1 MPAPQDQ
8 PERPVPTP
16 PSEHAAARPNH
27 LATMVFLAV
36 LAHGLVILGIG
47 FTVELPD
54 PSPRE
59 PLDITRVADPEAAAP
74 PPEEVERIAEIDQE
88 ASAED
93 PEDQEATAPEAADEG
108 TGEPGPEGV
117 EAPLPEPGPLVAQ
130 PSPPEPEPQPEM
142 PEAEESPE
150 PAPPEVAEPEPIETP
165 EAEPRPDAAT
175 LMNRGLESARAAPAE
190 ERQGF
195 AARGQ
200 RTRYLDS
207 LSARSAPEAAYLQA
221 WIDKVERVGN
231 LNYPDEARRQ
241 GLSGSLVLSVR
252 LNPEGELIDIQVAR
266 SSGEPVLDEA
276 AIRIVELGAPY
287 APFTEAMREEY
298 NELVIT
304 RTWAFRRDE
313 VRQVR

>member
-8 PERPVPTP
+8 PDRPAPAP
-16 PSEHAAARPNH
+16 ASEHTHARPNH
-27 LATMVFLAV
+27 FATMVFLAL
-36 LAHGLVILGIG
+36 LAHGLVIMGIG
-47 FTVELPD
+47 FTVDMPEPT
-54 PSPRE
+54 PRE
-59 PLDITRVADPEAAAP
+59 PMDVTRVTDPEART
-74 PPEEVERIAEIDQE
+74 PPEEVERIAEIDQD
-88 ASAED
+88 AGAED
-93 PEDQEATAPEAADEG
+93 PEDQEATAPEAAEEG
-108 TGEPGPEGV
+108 TGEAEAEGV
-117 EAPLPEPGPLVAQ
+117 DAPLPEPGPLVAQ
-130 PSPPEPEPQPEM
+130 PSPPEPEPEPDTI
-142 PEAEESPE
+142 EAEDSPE
-150 PAPPEVAEPEPIETP
+150 PAPPEIAEPEPIESP

-190 ERQGF
+190 ERQSF
-195 AARGQ
+195 SARGQ

-231 LNYPDEARRQ
+231 VNYPDEARRQ

-252 LNPEGELIDIQVAR
+252 LNPEGELMDVQVAR

-298 NELVIT
+298 DELVIT